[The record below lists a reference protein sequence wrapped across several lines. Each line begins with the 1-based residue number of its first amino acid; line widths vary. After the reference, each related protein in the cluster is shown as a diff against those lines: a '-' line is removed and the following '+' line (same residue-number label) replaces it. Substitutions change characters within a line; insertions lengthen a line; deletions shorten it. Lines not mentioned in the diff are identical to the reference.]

1 MHREG
6 EMSRIPPLEPPF
18 APDVAAQLAA
28 MMPPGVEP
36 IALFRTFAHN
46 LPMAAAMGPWGRHQL
61 GRTLAL
67 SRRER
72 EIVIDRT
79 CARCGCEYEWGVHVL
94 MFGAKA
100 GLTRAQVTSLTFGD
114 ADDPCW
120 TEPRERVLIRVADE
134 LQQHGDLS
142 DPLWTEMR
150 AVLDVPEVLDLL
162 MLSGWYRA
170 ISATARAAR
179 VPLEE
184 TAPRFADYAP

>member
-1 MHREG
+1 
-6 EMSRIPPLEPPF
+6 MSRIPPLERPF
-18 APDVAAQLAA
+18 DPAAGEQLAA
-28 MMPPGVEP
+28 MMPPGAEP
-36 IALFRTFAHN
+36 IALFRTFAHH
-46 LPMAAAMGPWGRHQL
+46 LPMTAAMHPWGRHML

-67 SRRER
+67 SLRER

-94 MFGAKA
+94 TFATKA
-100 GLTRAQVTSLTFGD
+100 GLTDPQVTSLTSGD

-134 LQQHGDLS
+134 LQATGDVG
-142 DPLWTEMR
+142 DPLWAE
-150 AVLDVPEVLDLL
+150 ASALLDTRELLDLL

-179 VPLEE
+179 VPLEPG
-184 TAPRFADYAP
+184 APRFADYAS